1 MIALIDANA
10 FFCSVEKVFHPGLD
24 GKPVCV
30 TGSNDGIIVALTP
43 EAKAVGLHRGD
54 PVFKVRDIVEHN
66 NVTIFSTNMYL
77 YAAMSRRINS
87 ILRSCVQRVDQYSID
102 EAFTYLD
109 GYEKYYNIEEYMR
122 DVVNKIKL
130 WTDVPVSVGIAQSKT
145 LAKMSSKFAKNYK
158 GYNGVCM
165 IDTEAKRR
173 KALELFNLSDVW
185 GIGRQTFQK
194 LNYYGIHSALELAN
208 KKESW
213 IRSHFNKAMVQT
225 WMELNGIPCI
235 DTSEVKQKQ
244 TICTSR
250 SFGDMVTELDSLKSS
265 VASFAASCAN
275 KLRGQDSVSGSI
287 TVFICSNNFR
297 TDLEQ
302 YSNGST
308 YTFLTPTSDTIEIT
322 KAAMS
327 LLEAIYRI
335 GIHYKKAGVILGD
348 ICTALP
354 IQQNL
359 FDEIKNRPQRR
370 KLMSVVD
377 NINQRYGLKS
387 LCLGVEG
394 LEKQSWH
401 VKSDHRSGN
410 YLSDI
415 NEILTIRI

>member
-194 LNYYGIHSALELAN
+194 LNYYGIHSALELAD

-250 SFGDMVTELDSLKSS
+250 SFGDMVTELDSLKS
-265 VASFAASCAN
+265 
-275 KLRGQDSVSGSI
+275 
-287 TVFICSNNFR
+287 
-297 TDLEQ
+297 
-302 YSNGST
+302 
-308 YTFLTPTSDTIEIT
+308 
-322 KAAMS
+322 
-327 LLEAIYRI
+327 
-335 GIHYKKAGVILGD
+335 
-348 ICTALP
+348 
-354 IQQNL
+354 
-359 FDEIKNRPQRR
+359 
-370 KLMSVVD
+370 
-377 NINQRYGLKS
+377 
-387 LCLGVEG
+387 
-394 LEKQSWH
+394 
-401 VKSDHRSGN
+401 
-410 YLSDI
+410 
-415 NEILTIRI
+415 

>member
-327 LLEAIYRI
+327 L
-335 GIHYKKAGVILGD
+335 
-348 ICTALP
+348 
-354 IQQNL
+354 
-359 FDEIKNRPQRR
+359 
-370 KLMSVVD
+370 
-377 NINQRYGLKS
+377 
-387 LCLGVEG
+387 
-394 LEKQSWH
+394 
-401 VKSDHRSGN
+401 
-410 YLSDI
+410 
-415 NEILTIRI
+415 

>member
-1 MIALIDANA
+1 
-10 FFCSVEKVFHPGLD
+10 
-24 GKPVCV
+24 
-30 TGSNDGIIVALTP
+30 
-43 EAKAVGLHRGD
+43 
-54 PVFKVRDIVEHN
+54 
-66 NVTIFSTNMYL
+66 
-77 YAAMSRRINS
+77 
-87 ILRSCVQRVDQYSID
+87 
-102 EAFTYLD
+102 
-109 GYEKYYNIEEYMR
+109 
-122 DVVNKIKL
+122 
-130 WTDVPVSVGIAQSKT
+130 VGIAQSKT

-359 FDEIKNRPQRR
+359 FDEIKNRSQRR

-415 NEILTIRI
+415 NEILTIKI